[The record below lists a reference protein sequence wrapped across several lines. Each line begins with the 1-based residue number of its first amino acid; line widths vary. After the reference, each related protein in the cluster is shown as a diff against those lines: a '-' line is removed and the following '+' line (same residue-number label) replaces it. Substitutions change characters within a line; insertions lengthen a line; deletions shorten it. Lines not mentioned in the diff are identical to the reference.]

1 MRADTLNPFEEVD
14 PHSSIRPHSSMS
26 DSGAGEAASPGAS
39 VQIRGAGV
47 APDDSVVGKVLDGKY
62 RIERKIGEGAM
73 GIVLAATH
81 VALDEPVAIKFMRP
95 DVQRMEGTLERF
107 AKEAKIAARI
117 RSEHVAKVLDVGEV
131 APLGPYIVMEYLE
144 GKSLADLL
152 DARLFERRGPMSSE
166 RVVEYLLQAC
176 EALAAAHAIGVIHR
190 DVKPDNLF
198 VTRHAGLET
207 LKLLDFGISKAAL
220 TARVPDADVGT
231 GTTAFVMGTPLY
243 MSPEQLRSLPDLDCR
258 TDIWSMGAV
267 MYELLSGQPP
277 FHATSVP
284 EICAAILDFQPAPLP
299 PSCPP
304 ALAAVVLRCLEKDRE
319 RRFQT
324 VAELANAL
332 LPLAPGEA
340 RAYANRASCILRSS
354 ALQLDVALEGTNA
367 GGPSRGGP
375 HTSRVQSSALV
386 AAATVLALSALGV
399 AISLSKA
406 RAPSATLGGPPLA
419 APARA
424 PAPIGAEAPS
434 TGLRAPTSAGADRAT
449 AAAEP
454 NPSRGAEAAIAVPV
468 HPALAP
474 PEARLQAR
482 VSPKGTAARPAP
494 RAPVAASPVT
504 QHASPVSSEN
514 PALPASG
521 PSVAAASRT
530 RTLDAHDRIDRVRL
544 VEPRPRLRLVGH
556 HAAPIR
562 PALVEGATVKSSTQ
576 AHQRGIRQ

>member
-1 MRADTLNPFEEVD
+1 MRADTLNLFEEPD
-14 PHSSIRPHSSMS
+14 PHSSIRPHSSMP
-26 DSGAGEAASPGAS
+26 DSEAREASAAEPRVSVEILGAS
-39 VQIRGAGV
+39 VAPGDV
-47 APDDSVVGKVLDGKY
+47 AVGTVLDGKY

-95 DVQRMEGTLERF
+95 EVQRMEGTLERF

-117 RSEHVAKVLDVGEV
+117 RSEHVAKVLDVGDV

-152 DARLFERRGPMSSE
+152 DARLLDRQGAMPAE

-220 TARVPDADVGT
+220 TARAPDADVGT
-231 GTTAFVMGTPLY
+231 STTAFVMGTPLY

-284 EICAAILDFQPAPLP
+284 EICAAILDLQPAPLP
-299 PSCPP
+299 SSCPP
-304 ALAAVVLRCLEKDRE
+304 ALATVVLRCLEKDRE
-319 RRFQT
+319 RRFKT

-340 RAYANRASCILRSS
+340 RAYASRASCILRAS
-354 ALQLDVALEGTNA
+354 ALQLDVAVEGTRA
-367 GGPSRGGP
+367 GGAARGGP

-399 AISLSKA
+399 AITLSKA
-406 RAPSATLGGPPLA
+406 RAPSAMLSLPSGA
-419 APARA
+419 APARS
-424 PAPIGAEAPS
+424 PAGVAAAATTAGVRP
-434 TGLRAPTSAGADRAT
+434 PTSAADDRPTPAS
-449 AAAEP
+449 ES
-454 NPSRGAEAAIAVPV
+454 NPSRAPEAAAVPKHSTATV
-468 HPALAP
+468 
-474 PEARLQAR
+474 PEATVPTK
-482 VSPKGTAARPAP
+482 VSPKGTAARRVPQATAP
-494 RAPVAASPVT
+494 SHATQKANQAASE
-504 QHASPVSSEN
+504 S
-514 PALPASG
+514 LPASV
-521 PSVAAASRT
+521 PSAAAASRAGA
-530 RTLDAHDRIDRVRL
+530 LDARDPIGRVRL
-544 VEPRPRLRLVGH
+544 VEPRSRLRLVGRRD
-556 HAAPIR
+556 ARPR
-562 PALVEGATVKSSTQ
+562 PALVEPGAMKSSNLRQ
-576 AHQRGIRQ
+576 EKGIPQ

>member
-1 MRADTLNPFEEVD
+1 
-14 PHSSIRPHSSMS
+14 
-26 DSGAGEAASPGAS
+26 
-39 VQIRGAGV
+39 
-47 APDDSVVGKVLDGKY
+47 VLDGQH

-81 VALDEPVAIKFMRP
+81 VALDEPVAI
-95 DVQRMEGTLERF
+95 
-107 AKEAKIAARI
+107 
-117 RSEHVAKVLDVGEV
+117 
-131 APLGPYIVMEYLE
+131 
-144 GKSLADLL
+144 
-152 DARLFERRGPMSSE
+152 DARLFDRHGPMPPE

-220 TARVPDADVGT
+220 TARAPDADVGT
-231 GTTAFVMGTPLY
+231 STSAFVMGTPLC

-284 EICAAILDFQPAPLP
+284 EICAAILGFQPAPLP

-304 ALAAVVLRCLEKDRE
+304 ALATVVLRCLEKDRA

-340 RAYANRASCILRSS
+340 RAYASRASCILRAS
-354 ALQLDVALEGTNA
+354 ALQLDVAVEGTRAA
-367 GGPSRGGP
+367 GAARGGP

-399 AISLSKA
+399 AITLSKA
-406 RAPSATLGGPPLA
+406 RAPSAA
-419 APARA
+419 
-424 PAPIGAEAPS
+424 
-434 TGLRAPTSAGADRAT
+434 LRAGRGRGSGPIACPGC
-449 AAAEP
+449 
-454 NPSRGAEAAIAVPV
+454 SRGDSSGRAA
-468 HPALAP
+468 
-474 PEARLQAR
+474 
-482 VSPKGTAARPAP
+482 T
-494 RAPVAASPVT
+494 
-504 QHASPVSSEN
+504 
-514 PALPASG
+514 
-521 PSVAAASRT
+521 
-530 RTLDAHDRIDRVRL
+530 
-544 VEPRPRLRLVGH
+544 
-556 HAAPIR
+556 
-562 PALVEGATVKSSTQ
+562 EG
-576 AHQRGIRQ
+576 RGS